1 MRESIHLSSLAAVQK
16 NIFASFEKRVH
27 NFPCPGLG
35 FQIDLVARI
44 KV

>member
-16 NIFASFEKRVH
+16 KHFASFEKRV
-27 NFPCPGLG
+27 PCPGMG
-35 FQIDLVARI
+35 FQIGLVARI